1 MSSSNDQE
9 YLLVDT
15 SQEVKRLQQQH
26 AWFQRCLENKI
37 VFAPIQMDKEGL
49 RILDVGCADGI
60 LLRDLQKQVSP
71 TARLVGVDVVKSFL
85 PPSKENVTYKVY
97 DLCEPPSK
105 ELSGF
110 DLTHVRFV
118 LPGAAKVGYQ
128 KAVDNLVAT
137 VAPGGWLQVQEM
149 EFSLEHSHVPG
160 PATKDVFSVFTG
172 MFDAIGMGDLV
183 HKLPDAFEAAGLKN
197 VTVKLV
203 DLPMGKLLGDD
214 EDAKMSWKPFTI
226 TVPSFIQ
233 GAKGELRLSI
243 LRIEFLTEAA
253 ANANLPDSTYED
265 LAERFEKEVKEQG
278 AVFRSFIITGQ
289 KDA

>member
-1 MSSSNDQE
+1 MSPSKDTE

-26 AWFQRCLENKI
+26 AWFQRCLDNKI

-49 RILDVGCADGI
+49 KVLDVGCADGI

-71 TARLVGVDVVKSFL
+71 SAQLKGVDVTKSFL
-85 PPSKENVTYKVY
+85 PPSKDNITYEVY
-97 DLCEPPSK
+97 DLCETPSK
-105 ELSGF
+105 ELTEAF

-149 EFSLEHSHVPG
+149 EFNLNHSDVAG
-160 PATKDVFSVFTG
+160 PASKDVFSVFTG

-183 HKLPDAFEAAGLKN
+183 HKLPQAFEAAGLKN

-203 DLPMGKLLGDD
+203 NLPMGKLLGND
-214 EDAKMSWKPFTI
+214 EDAKLSWKPFTI
-226 TVPSFIQ
+226 TIPSFIQ
-233 GAKGELRLSI
+233 GAK
-243 LRIEFLTEAA
+243 A
-253 ANANLPDSTYED
+253 ANANLPESTYEN
-265 LAERFEKEVKEQG
+265 LAERFENEAKEQG
-278 AVFRSFIITGQ
+278 AVFHSFIITGQ
-289 KDA
+289 KGA